1 MPSFFAVAQAVPAW
15 SPVIITGVIPAR
27 RQVLTASYASSRGG
41 SSMPISPQNV
51 SPVSLIFPPFVSP
64 VATAMTLSARS
75 AREALRLSIF
85 SLAEVSGL
93 FVPFNIISEH
103 FFISTS
109 GAPFATV
116 IILSPSLIATDIIF
130 RSDENG
136 ISSVLGFWRLS
147 FAVSVPDRSAAATI
161 AASVGS
167 PDTLPLPSYFASQ
180 QRTASEKSFF
190 ASSPVN

>member
-1 MPSFFAVAQAVPAW
+1 MVAGYHNRRYSRAAAGFDRLICLFARRILHADKPAECQPRLAYF
-15 SPVIITGVIPAR
+15 SPVCLAR
-27 RQVLTASYASSRGG
+27 GDGNDSQRPLGKRGIETQYFSRQ
-41 SSMPISPQNV
+41 
-51 SPVSLIFPPFVSP
+51 
-64 VATAMTLSARS
+64 
-75 AREALRLSIF
+75 
-85 SLAEVSGL
+85 AEVRGL
-93 FVPFNIISEH
+93 FVPFNIMSEH

-116 IILSPSLIATDIIF
+116 IILSPSLITTDIIF

-147 FAVSVPDRSAAATI
+147 FTVSVPDRSAAATI

-180 QRTASEKSFF
+180 QSAASEKSFLPLRRSAEF
-190 ASSPVN
+190 RQTASRRQ